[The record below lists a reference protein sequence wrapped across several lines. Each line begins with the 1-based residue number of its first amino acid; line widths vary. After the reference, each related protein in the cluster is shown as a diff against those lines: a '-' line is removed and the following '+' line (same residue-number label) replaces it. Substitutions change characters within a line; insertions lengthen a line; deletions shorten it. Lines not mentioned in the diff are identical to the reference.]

1 MKLKVRRVKTVNPSS
16 KKSGYAARV
25 ASNGVKSFA
34 DIVEDASKNTTV
46 HKAEVTAAS
55 MLFVE
60 SIVTALKNGH
70 IVDLGQLGKLYPSA
84 KSKWH
89 ETAEEVTLA
98 EVQPRVYYAPSAEID
113 GAIKAADLSW
123 EKKND
128 STDKND
134 EETADNGNTPT
145 PPDDDQSF

>member
-1 MKLKVRRVKTVNPSS
+1 MKLKVRKTQVKNPTT
-16 KKSGYAARV
+16 KAVGYYGKV
-25 ASNGVKSFA
+25 ISNGVKKFE
-34 DIVEDASKNTTV
+34 DIVADAATNTTV
-46 HKAEVTAAS
+46 HKAEITAAS

-60 SIVTALKNGH
+60 SIVKALKNGH

-89 ETAEEVTLA
+89 ETADEVTLS
-98 EVQPRVYYAPSAEID
+98 EVQPKVYYAPSAEID

-123 EKKND
+123 EKKNE

-134 EETADNGNTPT
+134 EETAGNGDTPT
-145 PPDDDQSF
+145 PPDDVLEL

>member
-25 ASNGVKSFA
+25 VSNGVKSFA

-123 EKKND
+123 EKKNE